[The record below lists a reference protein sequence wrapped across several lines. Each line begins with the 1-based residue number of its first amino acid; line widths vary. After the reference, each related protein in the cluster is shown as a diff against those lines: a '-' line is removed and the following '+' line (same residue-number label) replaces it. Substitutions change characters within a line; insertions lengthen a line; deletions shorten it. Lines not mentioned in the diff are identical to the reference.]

1 MSSNGGGGSNLLDMG
16 LMIAAGVAAPELAPV
31 LFEGGLA
38 GSTALATA
46 ATGAALSGAAGA
58 ITGQNVARSA
68 GIGALGGAL
77 SGALAPASGGIDS
90 LGAVSDVT
98 PVTEGAPIASETGD
112 IATNTSGEMLTPQG
126 AVINPQA
133 TPTTMGNT
141 QDIADMSAGPS
152 AGRVPTATGANANTY
167 MPNAPSST
175 AGAAGKNFLG
185 MGPATNLQMGVSGL
199 TNVYGYQTPR
209 PGAYTPPPYEGG
221 SLSKFKY
228 DPNNYQPDVVTPPN
242 PVYHA
247 QYAQGGITSLAT
259 GGTGKDALKDL
270 LSSRDA
276 MDQYVSQYQSDP
288 ATVAAKAKSGDYNA
302 MLAMNKINNTPN
314 ANYAGGGITS
324 LATGGNPGDFDT
336 PLPNPQG
343 YKLQPN
349 MMYTQVLQDP
359 NSLLPR
365 DLLTIMQANGF
376 AGGNGGFDFPNFGG
390 PTSSST
396 QGHAA
401 GGMMN
406 GGTADL
412 GSYSD
417 GGRLLKG
424 PGDGMSDSIPA
435 KIGKKQEARLAEG
448 EFVVPADVVSGL
460 GNGSTDAGAKHLY
473 KMMDKVRHARTGRKA
488 QGKQIKAEKYLPA

>member
-90 LGAVSDVT
+90 LGAVSDVA

-152 AGRVPTATGANANTY
+152 AGNVPTATGANANTY

-209 PGAYTPPPYEGG
+209 PGAYTPPPYKGG

-259 GGTGKDALKDL
+259 GG
-270 LSSRDA
+270 
-276 MDQYVSQYQSDP
+276 
-288 ATVAAKAKSGDYNA
+288 
-302 MLAMNKINNTPN
+302 
-314 ANYAGGGITS
+314 
-324 LATGGNPGDFDT
+324 NPGQFDT
-336 PLPNPQG
+336 PLQNPQG
-343 YKLQPN
+343 YKLESTGRYDAVPSASDSGSFNSFPEIIAQALKQGPYLTMDVQPA
-349 MMYTQVLQDP
+349 YAT
-359 NSLLPR
+359 
-365 DLLTIMQANGF
+365 
-376 AGGNGGFDFPNFGG
+376 GGGI
-390 PTSSST
+390 ST
-396 QGHAA
+396 
-401 GGMMN
+401 
-406 GGTADL
+406 L

>member
-90 LGAVSDVT
+90 LGAVSDVA

-152 AGRVPTATGANANTY
+152 AGNVPTATGANANTY

-209 PGAYTPPPYEGG
+209 PGAYTPPPYKGG

-247 QYAQGGITSLAT
+247 QYAQ
-259 GGTGKDALKDL
+259 
-270 LSSRDA
+270 
-276 MDQYVSQYQSDP
+276 
-288 ATVAAKAKSGDYNA
+288 
-302 MLAMNKINNTPN
+302 
-314 ANYAGGGITS
+314 GGITS